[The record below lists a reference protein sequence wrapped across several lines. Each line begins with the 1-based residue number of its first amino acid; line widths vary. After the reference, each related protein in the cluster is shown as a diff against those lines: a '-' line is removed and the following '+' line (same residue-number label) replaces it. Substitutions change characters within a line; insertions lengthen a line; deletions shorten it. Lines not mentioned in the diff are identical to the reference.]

1 MEIHRQTKPGVSYF
15 QPAVKTRPKD
25 IPVYLALPGTERERE
40 SFVLEECNEED
51 PACEESSARMKL
63 VIENFQSWKGKIFE
77 GKCCS
82 PLSFL
87 LENFYTLFRPSF
99 GPL

>member
-40 SFVLEECNEED
+40 RILCPGRMQRGGSRVRRIERENET
-51 PACEESSARMKL
+51 R
-63 VIENFQSWKGKIFE
+63 N
-77 GKCCS
+77 
-82 PLSFL
+82 
-87 LENFYTLFRPSF
+87 
-99 GPL
+99 